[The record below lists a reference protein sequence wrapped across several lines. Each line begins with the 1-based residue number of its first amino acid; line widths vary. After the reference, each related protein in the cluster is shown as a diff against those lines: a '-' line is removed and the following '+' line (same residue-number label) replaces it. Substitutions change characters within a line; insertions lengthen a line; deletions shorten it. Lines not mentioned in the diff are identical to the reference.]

1 MSIWLKIVT
10 KTKDLWLLQ
19 KVHVRFAIMGNIYT
33 PGFIYYWRNQ
43 NSDTIWF
50 KIRIFVIRSG
60 CFMKFKGVK
69 MIVSN
74 IHKQD
79 GIDFKSSHLEVFF
92 GKGVLKIC
100 SKFTGEHPCRSVIS
114 IKLLCNFIEITLW
127 HGCSPVNLLHIFR
140 TLYLK
145 STSGRLFLWFALTM
159 LPKSEIVNCSKN
171 PFWYKWVAVFPSK
184 LFQLFIW
191 GYPAIEQFLHI
202 NFMLANWMIMGFSY
216 RG

>member
-33 PGFIYYWRNQ
+33 PCFIYYWRNQ
-43 NSDTIWF
+43 NSDT
-50 KIRIFVIRSG
+50 IFVIRSG

-100 SKFTGEHPCRSVIS
+100 SKFTGKHRFRGAIS
-114 IKLLCNFIEITLW
+114 INLQLCFEQLYWNHTLAW
-127 HGCSPVNLLHIFR
+127 VFSCKFTAYFQN
-140 TLYLK
+140 TL
-145 STSGRLFLWFALTM
+145 
-159 LPKSEIVNCSKN
+159 P
-171 PFWYKWVAVFPSK
+171 
-184 LFQLFIW
+184 
-191 GYPAIEQFLHI
+191 
-202 NFMLANWMIMGFSY
+202 
-216 RG
+216 